1 MKALGRVDLSLKLN
15 FMPMCGIPASC
26 GDFDVSLK
34 NAIDDTSQHTNYII
48 YCTRLSPSPTRW
60 LMGHCSRSFDVCN
73 GMSSCSEPRAH
84 RHASDHPAAQREGQ
98 ARVDG
103 SLSTVRPPDDFLL

>member
-1 MKALGRVDLSLKLN
+1 MKALGRVDLSLKLK

-34 NAIDDTSQHTNYII
+34 SGIDDTSQHTIHII

-60 LMGHCSRSFDVCN
+60 LTGHCSRSSDVCN
-73 GMSSCSEPRAH
+73 GMSLSVSSRALTDTHPTTWRLSGRAKPRLT
-84 RHASDHPAAQREGQ
+84 G
-98 ARVDG
+98 
-103 SLSTVRPPDDFLL
+103 F